1 MKRLKRLQ
9 LQQQQLLLPRH
20 QTQQRIKIEAMKEDR
35 FMT

>member
-9 LQQQQLLLPRH
+9 LQQQLLLPRH
-20 QTQQRIKIEAMKEDR
+20 QTQQRIKIEAIKEDR